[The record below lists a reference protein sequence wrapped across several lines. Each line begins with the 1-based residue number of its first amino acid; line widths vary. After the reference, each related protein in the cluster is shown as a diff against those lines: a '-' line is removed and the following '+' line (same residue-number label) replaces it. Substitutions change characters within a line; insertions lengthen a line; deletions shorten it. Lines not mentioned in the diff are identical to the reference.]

1 MSRSFFRSR
10 FALLAC
16 ASALTFS
23 FNTPRLAQAVIAL
36 DRAAEGSGEE
46 PAGDVANRATD
57 PSAAA
62 VAAIE
67 PHDRSAWL
75 LAPVSGSISRGF
87 FGDHEGVDIALPMN
101 SAVRAAAD
109 GDVIHANWDNDGYG
123 YMVWV
128 DHGDGLRT
136 LYAHLNRIVVK
147 RGQRIA
153 RGQIVGLS
161 GNTGWSLGPHL
172 HFEISVRGRK
182 QNPALFLA
190 ELAP

>member
-1 MSRSFFRSR
+1 MSRSCFRFR
-10 FALLAC
+10 LLLVFC
-16 ASALTFS
+16 ASALALS
-23 FNTPRLAQAVIAL
+23 LNSPRQASAVNVP
-36 DRAAEGSGEE
+36 DWSVDGSGGE
-46 PAGDVANRATD
+46 PGRDALTASTD
-57 PSAAA
+57 PSVA

-67 PHDRSAWL
+67 PHDRPAWL
-75 LAPVSGSISRGF
+75 LAPASGPISRGF
-87 FGDHEGVDIALPMN
+87 LGGHQGVDIALPMN

-109 GDVIHANWDNDGYG
+109 GDVIHADWDNDGYG
-123 YMVWV
+123 FMVWV

-147 RGQRIA
+147 RGQRIV
-153 RGQIVGLS
+153 RGQLLGLS

>member
-1 MSRSFFRSR
+1 MLS
-10 FALLAC
+10 L
-16 ASALTFS
+16 
-23 FNTPRLAQAVIAL
+23 NTPRLAQAVIAP
-36 DRAAEGSGEE
+36 DWVAEGSDTE
-46 PAGDVANRATD
+46 PGREASVSMAD
-57 PSAAA
+57 SSAA

-67 PHDRSAWL
+67 PHERSVWL
-75 LAPVSGSISRGF
+75 LAPASGSISRGF
-87 FGDHEGVDIALPMN
+87 LGEHEGVDIALPMN

-109 GDVIHANWDNDGYG
+109 GDVIHAKWDNDGYG

-136 LYAHLNRIVVK
+136 LYAHLNRVVVK
-147 RGQRIA
+147 RGQRVA

>member
-1 MSRSFFRSR
+1 MSRSFFRSSCV
-10 FALLAC
+10 LVAC
-16 ASALTFS
+16 TAALTFS
-23 FNTPRLAQAVIAL
+23 PTSPRLAQAVIAP
-36 DRAAEGSGEE
+36 DWAADGSGAE
-46 PAGDVANRATD
+46 PGHAVSNGSAD
-57 PSAAA
+57 PA
-62 VAAIE
+62 VSGVAIE
-67 PHDRSAWL
+67 PHDRSVWL
-75 LAPVSGSISRGF
+75 LAPASGSVSRGF
-87 FGDHEGVDIALPMN
+87 VGDHEGVDIALPMN
-101 SAVRAAAD
+101 SAVRVADD
-109 GDVIHANWDNDGYG
+109 GDVIHADWDDDGYG

-136 LYAHLNRIVVK
+136 LYAHLNRIMVK
-147 RGQRIA
+147 RGQHIA